1 MNVRLFWAVL
11 RDRKRRDGS
20 LQPDLLACDVEG
32 TSLPPV
38 PLGERLA
45 EAIACTNP
53 DPAEAE
59 RLRLTW
65 LKDHDGR

>member
-1 MNVRLFWAVL
+1 MHPRLRARLLRLQNV
-11 RDRKRRDGS
+11 
-20 LQPDLLACDVEG
+20 QPEVSHPQLALGDVEG

-45 EAIACTNP
+45 EAIACCDP

-59 RLRLTW
+59 RLRLQF
-65 LKDHDGR
+65 LKERG